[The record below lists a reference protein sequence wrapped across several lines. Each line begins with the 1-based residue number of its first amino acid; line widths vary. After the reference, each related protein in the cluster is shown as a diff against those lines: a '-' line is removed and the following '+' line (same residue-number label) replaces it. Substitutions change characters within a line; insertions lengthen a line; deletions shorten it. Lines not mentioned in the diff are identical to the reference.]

1 MRSTHGKVFR
11 TSKWNLLEGPWLETN
26 TNICTSNK
34 TQLQRGATV
43 TWFLRHMSNTE
54 LIRSLA
60 DQTNWNSKLA
70 FWCGSESNF
79 GRSTL
84 IISEEFS
91 LHYLS
96 FRIIMLQLHLI
107 CNDAAVAKS
116 ACESNVYTGY
126 TSCMQ
131 TKLKQPAGKCI
142 FHLIEMCGVSWHF
155 AITKCDDECV
165 WARWAED
172 CAATACSSAARQD

>member
-1 MRSTHGKVFR
+1 MWSTHGKVFR
-11 TSKWNLLEGPWLETN
+11 TSKCNLLEGPWLETN

-43 TWFLRHMSNTE
+43 TWFLRHVSNTE

-60 DQTNWNSKLA
+60 DQTNWNSELG

-107 CNDAAVAKS
+107 CNDAAVSITFSVDDTQNQCANQIYTLATRS
-116 ACESNVYTGY
+116 ACKQSWSSQLESA
-126 TSCMQ
+126 SSIW
-131 TKLKQPAGKCI
+131 L
-142 FHLIEMCGVSWHF
+142 
-155 AITKCDDECV
+155 
-165 WARWAED
+165 R
-172 CAATACSSAARQD
+172 CAVFLDTLP